1 MDAISQ
7 LSGNKPTAET
17 GVRVIQFT
25 DCHLGPV
32 ESESLLGLNTD
43 QSLEDVLQLIQQ
55 NESSIDQ
62 LLCTGDVAS
71 AGHSDGY
78 QRFHQMV
85 RRYFKQ
91 PLAWL
96 PGNHDSS
103 EIMSVSA
110 RAIGIE
116 TRLVNVGNWLIV
128 MLDSSVPDQV
138 YGHLEAGELDYLSY
152 VLRHNEQNKPVMVC
166 LHHQPVAVGSE
177 WIDQYIVRNS
187 AALFELI
194 DQFPQVKIVSCGH
207 VHQEFSAKRKNVD
220 LLATPSTCVQF
231 KPLCDK
237 FTVDTQMPG
246 YRWFQLFDDGTF
258 STGVHRV
265 TGKSY
270 VIDYKSAGY

>member
-1 MDAISQ
+1 MDAFSQ
-7 LSGNKPTAET
+7 QSGTKPRTQS
-17 GVRVIQFT
+17 GVQVIQFT
-25 DCHLGPV
+25 DCHLGPM

-55 NESSIDQ
+55 NETHIDQ
-62 LLCTGDVAS
+62 LLCTGDIAS

-103 EIMSVSA
+103 DIMSASA
-110 RAIGIE
+110 KVMNIE
-116 TRLVNVGNWLIV
+116 PRLVAVGNWLII
-128 MLDSSVPDQV
+128 MLDSSVPEQV
-138 YGHLEAGELDYLSY
+138 YGYLKASELDYLSY
-152 VLRHNEQNKPVMVC
+152 VLRNNHQNKPVMVC
-166 LHHQPVAVGSE
+166 LHHQPIAVGSE
-177 WIDQYIVRNS
+177 WIDQYIVRNA

-194 DQFPQVKIVSCGH
+194 DQFPQVKIVSWGH
-207 VHQEFSAKRKNVD
+207 VHQEFSAKRKNVS

-231 KPLCDK
+231 KPSCQK

-246 YRWFQLFDDGTF
+246 YRWFNLNDDGSF
-258 STGVHRV
+258 STGIHRV